1 MSVTRIRYVRA
12 RALCVAAH
20 VCAANGLVP
29 TPAADVEMHEMLD
42 AGLLDELLL
51 LLHADSLRGDQC
63 VLRHSCR
70 TLANICAGSNEA
82 LAAVFAINSHVSPF
96 LVWSPSCAKGRCS
109 TPPQANHAAVKPQQ
123 TRLTPTG
130 RFFPLIS
137 AIIKRGTPL
146 LTHSLCLRVRVEI
159 MVPGKYEIVGKSQS
173 VLMMINPIISTR
185 THG

>member
-1 MSVTRIRYVRA
+1 MISVTRSRFVRA

-51 LLHADSLRGDQC
+51 LLHTDSLRGDQC

-82 LAAVFAINSHVSPF
+82 LAAVFAINSHVSPL
-96 LVWSPSCAKGRCS
+96 LVWS
-109 TPPQANHAAVKPQQ
+109 
-123 TRLTPTG
+123 L
-130 RFFPLIS
+130 
-137 AIIKRGTPL
+137 
-146 LTHSLCLRVRVEI
+146 
-159 MVPGKYEIVGKSQS
+159 
-173 VLMMINPIISTR
+173 
-185 THG
+185 